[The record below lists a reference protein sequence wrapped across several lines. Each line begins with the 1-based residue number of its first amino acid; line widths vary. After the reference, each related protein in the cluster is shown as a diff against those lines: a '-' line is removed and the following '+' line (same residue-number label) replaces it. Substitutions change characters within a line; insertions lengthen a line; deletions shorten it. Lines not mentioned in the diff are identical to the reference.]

1 MEYKMNEMKEFEVD
15 IQMYQYIKA
24 KDRDEAIRKFI
35 EDNFSKSDED
45 EILRYISCYEVED

>member
-1 MEYKMNEMKEFEVD
+1 MNEMKEFEVD

-45 EILRYISCYEVED
+45 EILRYISCYEVEY